1 MIDDGLRTRPVN
13 MAEDD
18 VGRAVEERAETT
30 SHHVPPQVRGGG
42 CKKTNNLGVIRW
54 YAPSL
59 LIITQ
64 SSHSS

>member
-18 VGRAVEERAETT
+18 VGRAVEGRDYS
-30 SHHVPPQVRGGG
+30 SHYVPPQIRGGG
-42 CKKTNNLGVIRW
+42 CKETNDLGVIRW

-64 SSHSS
+64 SSHPS